1 NFRNMAVQN
10 SYLHNIVGKVI
21 EIHPPFK
28 AIVSFQYRGKPERAL
43 LWADKIIIDGKNV
56 PMNEPIDDYICEGS
70 TLKFTCHSFNVTG
83 QDHCGYFVTMAWRQD
98 SSELSS
104 LNSNS
109 SVFLGIY
116 NASGIVSD
124 VSQRQGVI
132 TYTDANDKEQNILFL
147 ASKLFLFGKRV
158 SAKQNLQLTLVVDDK
173 VQFDAVPCE
182 PSEND
187 SHCPWFATLVWKG
200 KKPSI
205 EYDNPPTITMEPKNI
220 VAEIRHLTSNPKSG
234 FVRGEGQ
241 ILHILNEEF
250 GIALGALKNNNW
262 ESILFH
268 RSACFLFKL
277 NLGSHDL
284 TKIFQEGDKI
294 HFIAASAPKQYMTLW
309 VASQIIVHFNKDID
323 I

>member
-1 NFRNMAVQN
+1 MAAS
-10 SYLHNIVGKVI
+10 SYLHNMVGKVI

-43 LWADKIIIDGKNV
+43 LWADKIIIDGKSV
-56 PMNEPIDDYICEGS
+56 PMGEPVERYVKEGS
-70 TLKFTCHSFNVTG
+70 VLKFTCHGFDVSG
-83 QDHCGYFVTMAWRQD
+83 MDRCGYFVTMAWRQD
-98 SSELSS
+98 LSELSS
-104 LNSNS
+104 HISNT

-116 NASGIVSD
+116 NASGTVSE

-132 TYTDANDKEQNILFL
+132 TYTDASDKEQNILFL

-158 SAKQNLQLTLVVDDK
+158 SARQNLQMTLAVDDK

-182 PSEND
+182 ASEND
-187 SHCPWFATLVWKG
+187 SYCHWFATLVWKG

-205 EYDNPPTITMEPKNI
+205 EYDNPPTITQPKNI
-220 VAEIRHLTSNPKSG
+220 ISEIKYLASNPKSG

-241 ILHILNEEF
+241 ILHILNEEY
-250 GIALGALKNNNW
+250 GVALGALKKNNW

-284 TKIFQEGDKI
+284 TKIFQEGDRI
-294 HFIAASAPKQYMTLW
+294 RFIAASAPKQFITQW
-309 VASQIIVHFNKDID
+309 VASQITVHVSKDLD